1 MSSSEIKPLR
11 ILISGAGI
19 GGLTAA
25 IAFRQAG
32 HSVKLF
38 EKSRVLN
45 ELGAAM
51 HLAPNASGLVRRLGL
66 VPEMK
71 GGIRVEWVSEYGT
84 DGSLVFEID
93 ASQTTDKYRHPW
105 QLMHRVDM
113 HSALKE
119 IAVAKEERGVPAAIA
134 TSSRVVD
141 VDFEENALILENGER
156 HSGDVIIGADG
167 VRSVLRSAV
176 VGGNCSA
183 NPSGQSAFRFL
194 LPVSEILADP
204 VTAQFVA
211 KTGKLQVWMADDKR
225 IVIYPCRYNLL
236 LNFVC
241 CHLDARNCSH
251 EEDWGQDANKAEML
265 DIFKDFFPPM
275 IALLSKAPA
284 GEIKHWQLLDLPA
297 LPTWVKGN
305 VALMGDAAHPFLPYQ
320 GQGGAQAIED
330 GVALAAVLPLGTKKE
345 DVADRLKLYQECR
358 YERATRVQDVTRM
371 LGISPTGN
379 REKLNGKPGTP
390 ARASGPTTNSIAA
403 GQFAEYNYNHDAYV
417 SACEKLDQFLKEEKE
432 RSEDKRCLI

>member
-1 MSSSEIKPLR
+1 MSSSEIRPLR

-25 IAFRQAG
+25 IALRQAG
-32 HSVKLF
+32 HSVALF
-38 EKSRVLN
+38 EKSRFLN

-66 VPEMK
+66 IPEMK
-71 GGIRVEWVSEYGT
+71 GGIKVEWISEYRT
-84 DGSLVFEID
+84 DGSLVFETD
-93 ASQTTDKYRHPW
+93 ASQTEDRYVHPW
-105 QLMHRVDM
+105 QLMHRVDI

-119 IAVAKEERGVPAAIA
+119 IAITKEGRGAPVTIA
-134 TSSRVVD
+134 TSSQVMD
-141 VDFEENALILENGER
+141 VDFEKNTLILQNGER

-167 VRSVLRSAV
+167 VHSVLRSAV
-176 VGGNCSA
+176 VGEKSSA
-183 NPSGQSAFRFL
+183 VPSGQSAFRFL

-241 CHLDARNCSH
+241 CHLDTKNYSQ

-265 DIFKDFFPPM
+265 DMFRDFCPPM

-284 GEIKHWQLLDLPA
+284 NEIKRWQLLDLPA

-305 VALMGDAAHPFLPYQ
+305 VALMGDAAHPFLPYH

-371 LGISPTGN
+371 LGISPAGN
-379 REKLNGKPGTP
+379 REKPTP
-390 ARASGPTTNSIAA
+390 
-403 GQFAEYNYNHDAYV
+403 GQFAEYIYSHDAYV
-417 SACEKLDQFLKEEKE
+417 SACEKLDQFLKGEKE
-432 RSEDKRCLI
+432 RNEDKSSLT